1 MPPHKRVQ
9 NEADIHLALEAFK
22 KGQIRTIG
30 AAARAYKVSRMTLTR
45 RLEGTMSRR
54 DTTPNSRKLTPTEEE
69 SLLQR
74 ILELD
79 KQGFPPR
86 ISTVREFTNIILES
100 RRVQPPLTV
109 GINWAT
115 TFIKR
120 QDLLTTRWSRKYDY

>member
-1 MPPHKRVQ
+1 MPPHIRVQ
-9 NEADIHLALEAFK
+9 NEANIYLALEAFK
-22 KGQIRTIG
+22 KGQIGTIG

-86 ISTVREFTNIILES
+86 ISTVREFANIILES
-100 RRVQPPLTV
+100 RGVQPPLTV

-120 QDLLTTRWSRKYDY
+120 QDLLTTRWS